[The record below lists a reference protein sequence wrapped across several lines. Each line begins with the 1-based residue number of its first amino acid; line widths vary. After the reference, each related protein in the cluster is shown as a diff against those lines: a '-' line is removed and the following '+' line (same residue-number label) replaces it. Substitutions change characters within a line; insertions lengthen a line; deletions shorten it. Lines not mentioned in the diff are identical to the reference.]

1 MEMIMDEFRYVMWNF
16 SLSGLME
23 ELIYARKS

>member
-1 MEMIMDEFRYVMWNF
+1 MEMIMDKFRWVMWDF

-23 ELIYARKS
+23 ELIYARKL